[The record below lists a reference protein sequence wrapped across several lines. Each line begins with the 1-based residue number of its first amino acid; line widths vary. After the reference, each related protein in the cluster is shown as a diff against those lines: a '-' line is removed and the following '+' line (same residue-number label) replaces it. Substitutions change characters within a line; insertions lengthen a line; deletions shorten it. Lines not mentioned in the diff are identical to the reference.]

1 MKRLI
6 KLELEKKNIR
16 PYVYAGIVIVIC
28 MLGLLYT
35 FAMIAYVG
43 GDQDAAEFSTYYN
56 IWVLV
61 NALQMA
67 AYSVLAAVMFS
78 TFLLKDYSEKNAI
91 LIFSYPIE
99 RKKLFQSKIVLVW
112 SFVAVLMVCGT
123 ILMYGIFTL
132 SEIFF
137 PLVPDQLS
145 SELFIRVF
153 LDAVLCLFLSLFIG
167 LVSARIGFIKKS
179 VQTTII
185 VSVVLCSGSANV
197 IATMSYSYIPFI
209 VLFSIALLLA
219 FISYRGLRIKIE
231 HAEV

>member
-1 MKRLI
+1 MEEI
-6 KLELEKKNIR
+6 
-16 PYVYAGIVIVIC
+16 IVVENLNKSYQHKSAVNDLSFTVCQGEIV
-28 MLGLLYT
+28 GL
-35 FAMIAYVG
+35 
-43 GDQDAAEFSTYYN
+43 
-56 IWVLV
+56 
-61 NALQMA
+61 
-67 AYSVLAAVMFS
+67 
-78 TFLLKDYSEKNAI
+78 
-91 LIFSYPIE
+91 
-99 RKKLFQSKIVLVW
+99 LVW

-145 SELFIRVF
+145 AELFIRVF
-153 LDAVLCLFLSLFIG
+153 FNAVLCLFLSLFIG